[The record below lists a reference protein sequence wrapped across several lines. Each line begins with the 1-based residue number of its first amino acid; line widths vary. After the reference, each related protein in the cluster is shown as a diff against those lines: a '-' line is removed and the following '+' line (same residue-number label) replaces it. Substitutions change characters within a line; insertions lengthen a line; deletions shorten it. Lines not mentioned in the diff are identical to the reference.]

1 VKSSSFLWSR
11 RHCANLGA
19 LGLAAFL
26 SLAGPLSAAEAA
38 ENLKVGFVNT
48 ERVLREAAPA
58 VKAQKKLEKEF
69 QPRDQELQK
78 MDKEIKELQGQL
90 EKEAMTLPES
100 DRRKKERELGE
111 MTREFQR
118 KQREFREDLN
128 LRRNEELAG
137 VLERANKVIR
147 GIAEQEKFDL
157 ILQEAVFVST
167 RIDITE
173 KVLKA
178 LAADSK

>member
-1 VKSSSFLWSR
+1 VSRDRTSFLASGR
-11 RHCANLGA
+11 RAAAALA
-19 LGLAAFL
+19 LGLLAAL
-26 SLAGPLSAAEAA
+26 PAGAPAAET
-38 ENLKVGFVNT
+38 LKIGFVNT

-58 VKAQKKLEKEF
+58 QRAQKKLEKEF

-78 MDKEIKELQGQL
+78 MDKQVKDLQGQL
-90 EKEAMTLPES
+90 EKEAVTMPES
-100 DRRKKERELGE
+100 ERRKKERELGE
-111 MTREFQR
+111 LTREFQR

-147 GIAEQEKFDL
+147 SIAEQEKFDL
-157 ILQEAVFVST
+157 ILQEAVYVGT
-167 RIDITE
+167 RIDITD

-178 LAADSK
+178 LAAEK

>member
-1 VKSSSFLWSR
+1 MISRFSSRGAAAAL
-11 RHCANLGA
+11 A
-19 LGLAAFL
+19 LGL
-26 SLAGPLSAAEAA
+26 LAGFPAAAPAAEA
-38 ENLKVGFVNT
+38 LKIGFVNT

-58 VKAQKKLEKEF
+58 QKAQKKLEKEF

-78 MDKEIKELQGQL
+78 MDKQLKELQGQL
-90 EKEAMTLPES
+90 EKEGMTMPES
-100 DRRKKERELGE
+100 ERRKKERDLGE
-111 MTREFQR
+111 LTREFQR

-157 ILQEAVFVST
+157 ILQEAVYVST
-167 RIDITE
+167 KIDITD

-178 LAADSK
+178 LATDK

>member
-1 VKSSSFLWSR
+1 MIRARLISLFSGRAAAAAL
-11 RHCANLGA
+11 A
-19 LGLAAFL
+19 LGLLAAFP
-26 SLAGPLSAAEAA
+26 AAAQAAEA
-38 ENLKVGFVNT
+38 LKIGFVNT

-58 VKAQKKLEKEF
+58 QKAQKKLEKEF

-78 MDKEIKELQGQL
+78 MDKQVKELQGQL
-90 EKEAMTLPES
+90 EKEGMTMPES
-100 DRRKKERELGE
+100 ERRKKERDLSEL
-111 MTREFQR
+111 TREFQR

-157 ILQEAVFVST
+157 ILQEAVYVST
-167 RIDITE
+167 KIDITD

-178 LAADSK
+178 LATDK

>member
-1 VKSSSFLWSR
+1 MQRNFSLVF
-11 RHCANLGA
+11 RHHFAKLGA
-19 LGLAAFL
+19 FCLVAFL
-26 SLAGPLSAAEAA
+26 SAAGTLSAADAA
-38 ENLKVGFVNT
+38 ESLKIGFVNT

-78 MDKEIKELQGQL
+78 MDKEIKDLQGQL
-90 EKEAMTLPES
+90 EKETMTLPES
-100 DRRKKERELGE
+100 DRKKKERELGE
-111 MTREFQR
+111 LTREFQR

-147 GIAEQEKFDL
+147 TIAEQEKFDL

-178 LAADSK
+178 LAAESK

>member
-1 VKSSSFLWSR
+1 MNR
-11 RHCANLGA
+11 RSCSTKRIAGGMA
-19 LGLAAFL
+19 AALAAC
-26 SLAGPLSAAEAA
+26 LALPIAAAAAEQ
-38 ENLKVGFVNT
+38 LKVGFVNT

-58 VKAQKKLEKEF
+58 QKAQKKLEKEF

-78 MDKEIKELQGQL
+78 MDKQVKDLQGQL
-90 EKEAMTLPES
+90 EKEAVTMPES
-100 DRRKKERELGE
+100 ERRRKERELGE
-111 MTREFQR
+111 LTREFQR

-147 GIAEQEKFDL
+147 GIAEQDKFDL
-157 ILQEAVFVST
+157 ILQEAVYVST
-167 RIDITE
+167 KIDITD

-178 LAADSK
+178 LAADK

>member
-1 VKSSSFLWSR
+1 MVVL
-11 RHCANLGA
+11 A
-19 LGLAAFL
+19 LGLLAAL
-26 SLAGPLSAAEAA
+26 PAGAQGAEA
-38 ENLKVGFVNT
+38 LKIGFVNT

-58 VKAQKKLEKEF
+58 QKAQKKLEKEF

-78 MDKEIKELQGQL
+78 MDKQVKDLQGQI
-90 EKEAMTLPES
+90 EKEAVTMPES
-100 DRRKKERELGE
+100 DRKRKERELGE
-111 MTREFQR
+111 LTREFQR

-128 LRRNEELAG
+128 LRRNEELAT

-157 ILQEAVFVST
+157 ILQEAVYVST
-167 RIDITE
+167 KIDVTD

-178 LAADSK
+178 LASDK